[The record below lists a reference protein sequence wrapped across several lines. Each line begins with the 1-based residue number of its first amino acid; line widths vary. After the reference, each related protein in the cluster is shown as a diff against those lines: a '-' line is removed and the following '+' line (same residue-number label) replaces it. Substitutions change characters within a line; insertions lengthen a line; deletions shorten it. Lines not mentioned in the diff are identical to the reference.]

1 MFATA
6 FRAFNR
12 GKKRTRARA
21 RGLKKKKEKNTLECV
36 YVRPSRV
43 GAGVNSILENFTLLT
58 TTKWSNSDI
67 CVNKANPPGD
77 CARPENSRVR
87 ERDYPHS
94 IIDFIWL
101 IKRLSRFPH
110 STSLSLRLRS
120 NRCTAYPSGAF
131 NQKCNLHPFMSR
143 DWNICEL
150 IRATELSPAI
160 IRGPALCLSS

>member
-1 MFATA
+1 MRVCTFS
-6 FRAFNR
+6 RR
-12 GKKRTRARA
+12 G
-21 RGLKKKKEKNTLECV
+21 
-36 YVRPSRV
+36 
-43 GAGVNSILENFTLLT
+43 GVNSIPENFTLLT

-110 STSLSLRLRS
+110 STSLSLAETVARRTLWERS
-120 NRCTAYPSGAF
+120 TKNVIYIP
-131 NQKCNLHPFMSR
+131 
-143 DWNICEL
+143 
-150 IRATELSPAI
+150 
-160 IRGPALCLSS
+160 LCREIEIFAN

>member
-1 MFATA
+1 MRRKSQLVDIGTFVLITSSIHVRSGEPVGSIWKMFTTA
-6 FRAFNR
+6 FRALMEVQNGR
-12 GKKRTRARA
+12 ATKKKR
-21 RGLKKKKEKNTLECV
+21 EKYTCTLN
-36 YVRPSRV
+36 SRD
-43 GAGVNSILENFTLLT
+43 GVNSIPENFTLLT

-110 STSLSLRLRS
+110 STSLSLAETVARHTLRERS
-120 NRCTAYPSGAF
+120 TKNVIYIP
-131 NQKCNLHPFMSR
+131 
-143 DWNICEL
+143 
-150 IRATELSPAI
+150 
-160 IRGPALCLSS
+160 LCREIEIFAN